1 MSKTTMT
8 VDTDEKTEI
17 ENRVSDLLTKLT
29 LKEKFKLL
37 ASHGRRRIYTTD
49 PIKRLSIPSFKMTDG
64 PLGASFHSSS
74 LKKNTRFPAPIGLAA
89 TWNKDLTRKV
99 GEAMGEEVRAIG
111 RHMIL
116 APAMNIHRTPLCG
129 RTFEYFSEDPFLTKE
144 IALHLLKGIQS
155 KGIGGC
161 LKHYVANN
169 QETDRASC
177 SAEIDERTLHEIYL
191 RAFRAVVKEGDPWAV
206 MAAYNKINGVYACAN
221 KDLLRDLLFEK
232 WNFNGI
238 VMTDWFSTRKD
249 QTTEDCINAGLSLEM
264 PWTFKYKIKALQKAY
279 DDGGFD
285 DETLDDLVRRNLRVM
300 MLTGAISNSDLPKGA
315 RNTTHHQNLARQAA
329 EEGMVLL
336 KNNRGLLPLDLES
349 IDKIALLGP
358 NLKKKFGGFL
368 KGGSSGVKPPY
379 EITPFEGMKEK
390 CKGKVKIVND
400 ASQADLAIVFAG
412 LDNSKGGDSEFQDRT
427 SLNLPADQIA
437 LINQTIATNPNTI
450 VVLIAGSPLAM
461 DDWLDKVP
469 AVLQAW
475 YPGMEGG
482 RAIANVLFGD
492 ANPSGKLPLTFP
504 KNLSDSPAHS
514 TGNPRNFPGDEEKRV
529 FYDEGVFVGYR
540 WFDEK
545 NIEPLFPF
553 GFGKSY
559 TTFEFG
565 DVHPAKSNLRN
576 SEDTLS
582 IEVGITNT
590 GDVEGAEVVQ
600 VYAHDFQS
608 SVKRPPRELVG
619 FEKVHLKRGESK
631 SVPILIKAEDLAFY
645 DITKHDWTV
654 EPGDYKFL
662 IGSSSRDIHLDADF
676 SFG

>member
-232 WNFNGI
+232 WGFNGI
-238 VMTDWFSTRKD
+238 LMTDWFSTRKD

-379 EITPFEGMKEK
+379 EITPFAGMKEK

-469 AVLQAW
+469 AVLQSW

-590 GDVEGAEVVQ
+590 GDLEGAEVVQ

-608 SVKRPPRELVG
+608 SVDRPPRELVG

-645 DITKHDWTV
+645 DVTKHDWTV
-654 EPGDYKFL
+654 EPGDFKFL

-676 SFG
+676 SFS

>member
-1 MSKTTMT
+1 MT
-8 VDTDEKTEI
+8 EQIEI
-17 ENRVSDLLTKLT
+17 ENRISDLLEQLT

-49 PIKRLSIPSFKMTDG
+49 PINRLKIPSFKMTDG
-64 PLGASFHSSS
+64 PLGASFHSSG

-89 TWNKDLTRKV
+89 SWNKDLTREV

-144 IALHLLKGIQS
+144 IAIHLLKGIQS

-221 KDLLRDLLFEK
+221 KELLRDLLFEK
-232 WNFNGI
+232 WGFNGI
-238 VMTDWFSTRKD
+238 LMTDWFSTRKD
-249 QTTEDCINAGLSLEM
+249 QTTEGCINAGLSLEM
-264 PWTFKYKIKALQKAY
+264 PWVFKYKIKHLQKAY
-279 DDGGFD
+279 DAGSFN

-300 MLTGAISNSDLPKGA
+300 MRTGAIRGSTDLLKGA
-315 RNTTHHQNLARQAA
+315 RNTVHHQNLARRAA

-336 KNNRGLLPLDLES
+336 KNDGDLLPLDIES
-349 IDKIALLGP
+349 IDRIALLGP

-379 EITPFEGMKEK
+379 EITPLAGMKEK

-412 LDNSKGGDSEFQDRT
+412 LDNSKGGDSEFQDRS
-427 SLNLPADQIA
+427 SLNLPPDQIA
-437 LINQTIATNPNTI
+437 LINHTVATNPNTI

-461 DDWLDKVP
+461 NDWLDKVP
-469 AVLQAW
+469 VVLQAW

-504 KNLSDSPAHS
+504 KILSDSPAHN
-514 TGNPRNFPGDEEKRV
+514 TGDPRNFPGDEEKRV
-529 FYDEGVFVGYR
+529 FYDEGIFVGYR

-553 GFGKSY
+553 GFGRSY

-565 DVHPAKSNLRN
+565 EVHPAKSNLRN

-590 GDVEGAEVVQ
+590 GDLEGAEVVQ

-608 SVKRPPRELVG
+608 SVERPPRELVG
-619 FEKVHLKRGESK
+619 FEKVNLRPGESK
-631 SVPILIKAEDLAFY
+631 SVPILVKAEDLAFY
-645 DITKHDWTV
+645 DVTKHDWTI
-654 EPGDYKFL
+654 EPGNFNFL
-662 IGSSSRDIHLDADF
+662 IGNSSRSIFLDARF
-676 SFG
+676 SYG